1 MTDEMQ
7 TCKLILKHLEHH
19 FCKMEMLINHLIG
32 SIHFHSLDSC
42 GKADKLHSL
51 IFDFYYYRQQHMLWE
66 RWRSS
71 GQESRPSAQS
81 EPHDLKNWLSQNA
94 AGFCFATRLR
104 RDRTGRGRRGEGR
117 ERRREGEEVASPERA
132 GTCPVLRV
140 CHPQLVHRAEQRR
153 GGGVRKNK
161 KKGIGEMKLHWLSA
175 WERKWNA
182 NGITTPWQEITGYFG
197 MSETNMLN
205 THVYTYKKTKQVR
218 RDIWQCC

>member
-1 MTDEMQ
+1 
-7 TCKLILKHLEHH
+7 
-19 FCKMEMLINHLIG
+19 ML
-32 SIHFHSLDSC
+32 
-42 GKADKLHSL
+42 
-51 IFDFYYYRQQHMLWE
+51 RE

-117 ERRREGEEVASPERA
+117 ERRREGEGVASPERA

-140 CHPQLVHRAEQRR
+140 CHPQLVHRAEQSR
-153 GGGVRKNK
+153 GGGGRKEK
-161 KKGIGEMKLHWLSA
+161 KKKRRGEMKSHWSSA
-175 WERKWNA
+175 WGRER

-205 THVYTYKKTKQVR
+205 THIYTYKKTEQVR
-218 RDIWQCC
+218 RDTRQCC